1 MPVTSPAAGVTTV
14 DAVPVMFTIPEAM
27 EVEEARWDGAV
38 AMAVD
43 ACDWGDA
50 DSAVAAVPVAFA
62 NVGLGGECV
71 TVGGR
76 PVWPAAPESGV

>member
-1 MPVTSPAAGVTTV
+1 
-14 DAVPVMFTIPEAM
+14 M

-43 ACDWGDA
+43 AGVCGDVG
-50 DSAVAAVPVAFA
+50 DAVAAVPVAFA
-62 NVGLGGECV
+62 NVGCGGECA

-76 PVWPAAPESGV
+76 PDWPAAPESGV